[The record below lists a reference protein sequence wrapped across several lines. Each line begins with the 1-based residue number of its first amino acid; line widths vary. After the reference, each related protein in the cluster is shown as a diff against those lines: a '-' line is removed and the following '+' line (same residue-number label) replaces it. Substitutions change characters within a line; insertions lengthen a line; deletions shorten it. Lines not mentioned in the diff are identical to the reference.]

1 MSVVLGSSRPL
12 PNYIRANK
20 PWDSDSKKNYLRNI
34 KPCRL
39 GRGDYYQTI
48 SELTGHGIATVRN
61 ITQEVSNLI
70 VIKLWKKFVVFPKTE
85 KKFLSS
91 IYAME
96 TLRQFP
102 TTFGGVD
109 GCHIPLKSP
118 HGGNEARK
126 EYYNFKNFHSAV
138 MMSIVGADYRFLWAS
153 AGLPGSVNNA
163 CSFQACKLYQDINN
177 GKNCQK
183 FLKQ

>member
-1 MSVVLGSSRPL
+1 
-12 PNYIRANK
+12 
-20 PWDSDSKKNYLRNI
+20 
-34 KPCRL
+34 
-39 GRGDYYQTI
+39 
-48 SELTGHGIATVRN
+48 
-61 ITQEVSNLI
+61 
-70 VIKLWKKFVVFPKTE
+70 
-85 KKFLSS
+85 
-91 IYAME
+91 ME

-183 FLKQ
+183 FIKQ